1 MGVDAVNGGNVHGSG
16 ISCVDFDLDGDDDLT
31 FAIDGAIL
39 TYRNSGGTAS
49 LVDFGFSVDNNAKH
63 PVWVDYDNDGDLD
76 FYFTQSLFPN
86 KLYQN
91 NNGLFSEVT
100 EEVGLPQT
108 YVSTFGSAWG
118 DYDNDGDLDLFE
130 CTYIYTY
137 LGENPF
143 EWHNHLHRNNS
154 DGTFSDV
161 TLEAGVSDGIS
172 LSFQSIW
179 SDLNNDGWLDLYVI
193 NDLEHPNRLYLNNTN
208 GTFTEVA
215 EEWSA
220 AVAEMDAMTA
230 SIGDYNNDGW
240 QDIFITNTSIGQC
253 ALLRNTGSG
262 FENMANPANVELN
275 MLTWGAAWF
284 DADLDMD
291 LDLYVC
297 ENNYLSPQLPNPYL
311 RNNGAGFFIN
321 AAASTF
327 FFDNYN
333 SYSVAILDWN
343 QDGRSDLAVNNYT
356 PQNASLWRSNQAGNG
371 WLKVKLSGTVS
382 NSQGVGARVTVWSEG
397 TQQLKEL
404 FAGENY
410 LGQNSNTLLFG
421 SNENDQID
429 SIVVEWPSGIM
440 DKWFSLST
448 NQLLDAVEGSSYAC
462 SLTSEM
468 GYVLCE
474 GDSLLLE
481 VDGHHTD
488 FLWSTGND
496 SSSIWISEPTSVFV
510 TTWDEWGNEARS
522 DTLEILASTPPSFSI
537 QLTEPLCFGD
547 ANGSIEL
554 IDTLN
559 FESLLWMDGNEGLLQ
574 DSLATANYEF
584 SVWNSDGCR
593 FEYAQGIS
601 SPIELI
607 ALAEVTNVSCFE
619 GTDGTVTLEVNGGTM
634 PYQYDWM
641 GSDPLVFFAGNFTVL
656 ITDLYG
662 CEEIVTIN
670 VEEPEPLSIEVTS
683 IACVNEMV
691 VNVIPS
697 GGTMPYSLLWSN
709 GAEGELFTATI
720 GTYAVYLTDVNGCL
734 FSLTNIECPMGYET
748 LEAFQKRAYPNPADQ
763 TVNLRIPFDE
773 LGCMLKVMDA
783 RGVTVFERQMNQVKE
798 VIDVS
803 LWAPGLYLFNGE
815 RIIIE

>member
-1 MGVDAVNGGNVHGSG
+1 
-16 ISCVDFDLDGDDDLT
+16 
-31 FAIDGAIL
+31 
-39 TYRNSGGTAS
+39 
-49 LVDFGFSVDNNAKH
+49 
-63 PVWVDYDNDGDLD
+63 
-76 FYFTQSLFPN
+76 
-86 KLYQN
+86 
-91 NNGLFSEVT
+91 
-100 EEVGLPQT
+100 
-108 YVSTFGSAWG
+108 
-118 DYDNDGDLDLFE
+118 
-130 CTYIYTY
+130 
-137 LGENPF
+137 
-143 EWHNHLHRNNS
+143 
-154 DGTFSDV
+154 
-161 TLEAGVSDGIS
+161 
-172 LSFQSIW
+172 
-179 SDLNNDGWLDLYVI
+179 
-193 NDLEHPNRLYLNNTN
+193 
-208 GTFTEVA
+208 
-215 EEWSA
+215 
-220 AVAEMDAMTA
+220 
-230 SIGDYNNDGW
+230 
-240 QDIFITNTSIGQC
+240 
-253 ALLRNTGSG
+253 
-262 FENMANPANVELN
+262 MANPANVELN

-522 DTLEILASTPPSFSI
+522 DTLEILASTPPQF
-537 QLTEPLCFGD
+537 
-547 ANGSIEL
+547 
-554 IDTLN
+554 
-559 FESLLWMDGNEGLLQ
+559 
-574 DSLATANYEF
+574 
-584 SVWNSDGCR
+584 
-593 FEYAQGIS
+593 
-601 SPIELI
+601 
-607 ALAEVTNVSCFE
+607 
-619 GTDGTVTLEVNGGTM
+619 
-634 PYQYDWM
+634 
-641 GSDPLVFFAGNFTVL
+641 
-656 ITDLYG
+656 
-662 CEEIVTIN
+662 
-670 VEEPEPLSIEVTS
+670 
-683 IACVNEMV
+683 
-691 VNVIPS
+691 
-697 GGTMPYSLLWSN
+697 
-709 GAEGELFTATI
+709 
-720 GTYAVYLTDVNGCL
+720 
-734 FSLTNIECPMGYET
+734 
-748 LEAFQKRAYPNPADQ
+748 
-763 TVNLRIPFDE
+763 
-773 LGCMLKVMDA
+773 
-783 RGVTVFERQMNQVKE
+783 
-798 VIDVS
+798 
-803 LWAPGLYLFNGE
+803 
-815 RIIIE
+815 